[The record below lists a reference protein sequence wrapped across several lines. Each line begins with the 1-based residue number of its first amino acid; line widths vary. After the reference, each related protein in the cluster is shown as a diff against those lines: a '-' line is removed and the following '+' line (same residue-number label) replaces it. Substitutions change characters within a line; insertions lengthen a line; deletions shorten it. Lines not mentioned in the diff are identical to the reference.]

1 MVGVVVVGID
11 VVGVDVVGV
20 DVVGVVAVGVGDVVG
35 VAVAVGV
42 GVGVEVEVGVE
53 VAVDVGVLPVVAV
66 GCVPWVN
73 PVGWDVGVAV
83 GFFFFAGA
91 FDAVAVAVGVAGG
104 FVVSPARDAVG
115 VTFGEPC
122 ELDSIRTATTAMMTA
137 AAAAASGQRHR
148 LSRDRLLPGGMPPVP
163 PPPMFSPA
171 AVNGPDTGTRDVSG
185 SSGPGPRSTRVAET
199 ESAAADTGMTGS
211 SVVGS

>member
-1 MVGVVVVGID
+1 VVGAVVGAVVAVVAVGVAVAVVA
-11 VVGVDVVGV
+11 
-20 DVVGVVAVGVGDVVG
+20 VAVGVGDEVG

-42 GVGVEVEVGVE
+42 GVQVGV
-53 VAVDVGVLPVVAV
+53 VDDVGVLFAVAA
-66 GCVPWVN
+66 GCVPWLN
-73 PVGWDVGVAV
+73 PVGWDAGVAV
-83 GFFFFAGA
+83 GFFAGVFEA
-91 FDAVAVAVGVAGG
+91 LVVAVGVAGG

-122 ELDSIRTATTAMMTA
+122 ELDSTRTATTAMMTA
-137 AAAAASGQRHR
+137 AAAPVIGQRHR
-148 LSRDRLLPGGMPPVP
+148 LSRDRLLPGGIPPV

-185 SSGPGPRSTRVAET
+185 SSGPGLRSTRVAET

>member
-1 MVGVVVVGID
+1 MVGFVVGA
-11 VVGVDVVGV
+11 VVGAVVAVVAVGV
-20 DVVGVVAVGVGDVVG
+20 AVAVGVVAVGVGDEVG

-42 GVGVEVEVGVE
+42 GVQVGV
-53 VAVDVGVLPVVAV
+53 VDDVGVLFAVAA
-66 GCVPWVN
+66 GWLPWLN
-73 PVGWDVGVAV
+73 PVGWDAGVAV
-83 GFFFFAGA
+83 GFFFAGVFEA
-91 FDAVAVAVGVAGG
+91 LVAPVGVAGG